1 MSHLKSLIAREK
13 KRKNMKLQYACHNLL
28 IEATISIEWFM
39 LYSKDFIRKGHGR
52 NSISLL
58 MKKTKNRIKKL
69 TQVFSWET
77 KKKKKKPL
85 NKL

>member
-1 MSHLKSLIAREK
+1 
-13 KRKNMKLQYACHNLL
+13 
-28 IEATISIEWFM
+28 M
-39 LYSKDFIRKGHGR
+39 LYSKDFIRNGHGW

-77 KKKKKKPL
+77 KKEKRKPIEQIMKVKQVKNIEL
-85 NKL
+85 WCILI